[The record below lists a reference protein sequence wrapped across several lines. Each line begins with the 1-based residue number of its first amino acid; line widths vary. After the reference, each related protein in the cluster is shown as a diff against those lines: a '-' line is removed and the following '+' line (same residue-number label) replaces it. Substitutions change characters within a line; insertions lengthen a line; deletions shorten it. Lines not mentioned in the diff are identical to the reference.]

1 MALIVTVTSNNEETI
16 MEPKTPAYTWRI
28 NLDRS
33 LQHQTAVVATKQNRE
48 IREYV
53 SSLLREKL
61 QKEEGEN

>member
-1 MALIVTVTSNNEETI
+1 